1 MGVRLFLYRGGGDN
15 NMNNYQRP
23 HSPFED
29 TAVQRLR
36 RMGLTTEDG
45 APEQD
50 AISVFSTI
58 FAGHFFDDLCDYY
71 QDDEQVREVVTQF
84 FQTAEQADS
93 RQKFLLICLQYD
105 GIYRD
110 LPDPVWWISGSPDF
124 AVLFADGF
132 LAHLKRLAEN
142 TQ

>member
-50 AISVFSTI
+50 AMSVFGTI
-58 FAGHFFDDLCDYY
+58 FAGSSLTTCATTT
-71 QDDEQVREVVTQF
+71 RTMSRSGKWLPSS
-84 FQTAEQADS
+84 S
-93 RQKFLLICLQYD
+93 RQRSRPTPGRSFC
-105 GIYRD
+105 
-110 LPDPVWWISGSPDF
+110 
-124 AVLFADGF
+124 
-132 LAHLKRLAEN
+132 
-142 TQ
+142 